1 MSLETASA
9 RSTGARSIKGC
20 KKVRAPQ
27 RRAKG
32 EMQALL
38 DIMEVQSI
46 LKSILMI
53 SAWQLKIGRTKLF

>member
-9 RSTGARSIKGC
+9 RSIGARSIKGC
-20 KKVRAPQ
+20 KRARAPQ

-38 DIMEVQSI
+38 DIMEAQSI
-46 LKSILMI
+46 LNSILMM
-53 SAWQLKIGRTKLF
+53 SAWQLKIRRMKLF